1 MRKLIVAL
9 SLTGLFLIGCT
20 NSIEI
25 TNEDV
30 EVEETTLMHEVSMAL
45 TEVFI
50 VWAINELN
58 EHSDVEQISSSS
70 SGMIEILVE

>member
-9 SLTGLFLIGCT
+9 SLTGLFLVGCT

-25 TNEDV
+25 ANEDV

-45 TEVFI
+45 SEIFV
-50 VWAINELN
+50 VWAVNELK